1 LADAMKSLLPCQLL
15 PLLAKD
21 GRTRWTSRMLVLTA
35 LLMAWSSGTTLLDR
49 FEAAR
54 GCLLRWY
61 PGRRRPGGTYQGFI
75 AKLRQKGRPLARLV
89 AETFRRHV
97 RDLAVE
103 RGCWEIG
110 GWVPFRVDSSKVDA
124 TMTVRNER
132 ALGSCSRDKSWPQ
145 MILTVVEHM
154 GIGLPWSF
162 MRGHARSSERR
173 HLLGLLCTLPKNAL
187 LVADAGFV
195 GYAFWKRVSAGG
207 HAFLVRVGSNVKLIR
222 KLGLAAEE
230 KEDGIVWVW
239 PLDQQKRRQPPVA
252 LRWIRVID
260 ERGRTMHLLTNIL
273 DPVQLSD
280 ATAAMLY
287 KMRWGI
293 EVLYRSLKQTLARRK
308 MLSDSPRNARMELT
322 WSVLGL
328 WALLLIKARRCKHA
342 AMEGVAHAL
351 RVVRR
356 AMAQPSMSID
366 RVLSGLK
373 PDRYTR
379 RNPKKAR
386 HWPHKKKESPPG
398 EPEARNATEAERLLA
413 EELRTRSTAA

>member
-1 LADAMKSLLPCQLL
+1 MKALLPCQLL
-15 PLLAKD
+15 PLLPKD
-21 GRTRWTSRMLVLTA
+21 GRTRWTSLLLVLTA
-35 LLMAWSSGTTLLDR
+35 LLMSWGSGSTLQDR

-54 GCLLRWY
+54 GCVLRWY
-61 PGRRRPGGTYQGFI
+61 PGRRRPGASYEGFI
-75 AKLRQKGRPLARLV
+75 ARLRRKGRPLARMV
-89 AETFRRHV
+89 AESFRRRV

-173 HLLGLLCTLPKNAL
+173 HLLGLLCTLVKNAL
-187 LVADAGFV
+187 LVADAGFT
-195 GYAFWKRVSAGG
+195 GYAFWKRVNAGG
-207 HAFLVRVGSNVKLIR
+207 HAFLIRVGSNVKLIR
-222 KLGLAAEE
+222 KLGLSAEE

-239 PLDQQKRRQPPVA
+239 PLDQQRKNQPPVA

-273 DPVQLSD
+273 DPVQLTD

-328 WALLLIKARRCKHA
+328 WALLLVKARRCKHA
-342 AMEGVAHAL
+342 VMQGVAQAL

-356 AMAQPSMSID
+356 GMAKADLNIE
-366 RVLSGLK
+366 RALSRLK

-398 EPEARNATEAERLLA
+398 EPEARNATEAECLLA
-413 EELRTRSTAA
+413 EELRTQSAAA